1 MNKRKKMHYYKYID
15 RKNEIIIIRTT
26 KSANEINL
34 GDYKLNFVEEISR
47 LKYLTSYKNCIIIDL

>member
-1 MNKRKKMHYYKYID
+1 MNKRKKVHYYKYVD

-26 KSANEINL
+26 KSTNEINL
-34 GDYKLNFVEEISR
+34 GDYKLTFIEEISR